1 MWLHTMV
8 KKYLEEKP
16 DNNEFKPKFKCPMKY
31 GQIYGTNDKNLV
43 SERNFMTSFWNYIMK
58 ISKQIYDLLMK
69 KLSPDGIT
77 LIQNNGL
84 PQVVKHYHL
93 HLIPKYKNEIKE
105 DIKSVFDKIT
115 K

>member
-1 MWLHTMV
+1 M
-8 KKYLEEKP
+8 E
-16 DNNEFKPKFKCPMKY
+16 
-31 GQIYGTNDKNLV
+31 
-43 SERNFMTSFWNYIMK
+43 
-58 ISKQIYDLLMK
+58 